1 MLSQSTNAR
10 GTTTANVDPLTWTFG
25 NQYPDSD
32 EEDNNQDVAPMEDII
47 EALNPTNSSGR
58 TW

>member
-1 MLSQSTNAR
+1 MFTQLTNVRDTA
-10 GTTTANVDPLTWTFG
+10 TANANPPTWTFG

-32 EEDNNQDVAPMEDII
+32 EEDNNQDEAPMEDII
-47 EALNPTNSSGR
+47 EALNPTNSNSR